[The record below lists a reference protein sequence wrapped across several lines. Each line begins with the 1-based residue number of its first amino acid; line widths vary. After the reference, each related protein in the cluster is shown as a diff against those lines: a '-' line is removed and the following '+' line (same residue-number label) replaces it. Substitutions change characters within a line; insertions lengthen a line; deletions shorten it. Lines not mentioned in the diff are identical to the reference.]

1 MIVGKQEVALYGLAV
16 AKESLDFIGQNSLGQ
31 RESNARKCFVVLV
44 ATTTAVAISVAT
56 TDSRL
61 MVDQLFVCNY
71 QLEVAAI
78 VRKASML
85 VSFR

>member
-31 RESNARKCFVVLV
+31 RESNARTCFVVL
-44 ATTTAVAISVAT
+44 VAT

-61 MVDQLFVCNY
+61 MVGQLLVCNY

-78 VRKASML
+78 MRKASML